1 MQKIIAGSVAG
12 EVAHGDDVL
21 EMLDTPPVPA
31 AVLVPI
37 ILGPEPGVLLT
48 KRNAHLNKHGG
59 QVSFPGG
66 RIDAT
71 DADAEAAALR
81 EAEEEIAL
89 DPKRVEVLGSMAD
102 YITGTGYRIT
112 PVLGL
117 LPPGLELRA
126 SPHEVE
132 VGVRTADR
140 RSARSG
146 CADSASATCP
156 GASGGNTGCG
166 RTPTITSGARP
177 RRSWC
182 TWRRSCGLRG
192 RMLRLVELALFLAP
206 FAAFAIWRFM
216 AMERGPSIQLVAVT
230 ACVVVLLIGAMIW
243 LSQEAGVATR
253 HHLCA
258 GATGEWRVIPG
269 HAAPR

>member
-1 MQKIIAGSVAG
+1 MTAAELRARLAEIIAGSVAG

-21 EMLDTPPVPA
+21 EILDTPPVPA

-37 ILGPEPGVLLT
+37 ILGPKPGVLLT

-81 EAEEEIAL
+81 EAQEEIAL
-89 DPKRVEVLGSMAD
+89 DPKRVEVLGRMAD

-126 SPHEVE
+126 SPHEVDC
-132 VGVRTADR
+132 GVRTADR
-140 RSARSG
+140 CSARSG
-146 CADSASATCP
+146 CAEAPAPLCP
-156 GASGGNTGCG
+156 GD
-166 RTPTITSGARP
+166 
-177 RRSWC
+177 
-182 TWRRSCGLRG
+182 
-192 RMLRLVELALFLAP
+192 LAGIL
-206 FAAFAIWRFM
+206 
-216 AMERGPSIQLVAVT
+216 
-230 ACVVVLLIGAMIW
+230 
-243 LSQEAGVATR
+243 GVA
-253 HHLCA
+253 
-258 GATGEWRVIPG
+258 
-269 HAAPR
+269 AP